1 MLGPDIV
8 SASTRVSPVQQE
20 MRNLWV
26 QTPVAQQLGL
36 RDGQIVQ
43 AVAEVRDQRVRLWLK
58 DFSFELPNGWV
69 LKDGDKPFLRVSNNG
84 AGGWG
89 FLIQAYASGQTP
101 GANAAT
107 AGFGMNNPAGLNSPL
122 QSSLNTNLGLLL
134 TQPGGF
140 ESFSRLLN
148 NPALTSWGSQSEV
161 SDLVRRLLQL
171 RSSMAQ
177 INPMTLKRL
186 VGGQARS
193 VENLLSQGL
202 PGEDDPKSLIRQ
214 ILGRL
219 QQETIEGVNKED
231 RRELESAARELE
243 AAQAQSAQKWVNGE
257 LSLHI
262 VLPFVDH
269 EPVDL
274 HFQKPARKPNQEE
287 PPLTVDIHSRS
298 RTLGE
303 IWLNTT
309 ISQSTGV
316 DLVMWALRG
325 DVADMARQRAAD
337 LGLELGAAG
346 LNLQSFQ
353 IFNAPRPLAR
363 AVEASG
369 TRGSVV
375 DTRA

>member
-1 MLGPDIV
+1 MFGPDSV
-8 SASTRVSPVQQE
+8 SASARVSPVQQE

-69 LKDGDKPFLRVSNNG
+69 LKDGDKPFLRVSNTN
-84 AGGWG
+84 GGWG
-89 FLIQAYASGQTP
+89 FLIQAYANGQTS
-101 GANAAT
+101 AATTAT
-107 AGFGMNNPAGLNSPL
+107 AGFGMNHPGGLNSPG
-122 QSSLNTNLGLLL
+122 QAAMNTSLGMLL

-148 NPALTSWGSQSEV
+148 NLSMNSWGTQSDMA
-161 SDLVRRLLQL
+161 DLVRRLLQQ

-177 INPMTLKRL
+177 INPMSLKR
-186 VGGQARS
+186 VVSSQARS
-193 VENLLSQGL
+193 LENLLSQGL
-202 PGEDDPKSLIRQ
+202 PGEDDPKSLIRL
-214 ILGRL
+214 ILGQL
-219 QQETIEGVNKED
+219 EQETIEGVNKED
-231 RRELESAARELE
+231 RRELETAARELE
-243 AAQAQSAQKWVNGE
+243 SAQAQSAQKWMNGE
-257 LSLHI
+257 LSLHV

-298 RTLGE
+298 RMLGE

-309 ISQSTGV
+309 ISQGTGV
-316 DLVMWALRG
+316 DLLMWALRG
-325 DVADMARQRAAD
+325 DVADMARQRANE

-353 IFNAPRPLAR
+353 IFNAPRPLVR
-363 AVEASG
+363 AGEASG
-369 TRGSVV
+369 TRGSVI
-375 DTRA
+375 DTQA

>member
-1 MLGPDIV
+1 MLGPDMV
-8 SASTRVSPVQQE
+8 SASSRVPAVQME
-20 MRNLWV
+20 ARPLWV

-43 AVAEVRDQRVRLWLK
+43 AVAEVRDQRIRLWLK

-69 LKDGDKPFLRVSNNG
+69 LKEGDKPFLRVSQN
-84 AGGWG
+84 ASGWG
-89 FLIQAYASGQTP
+89 FLIQAYPNGQTSSATP
-101 GANAAT
+101 ASAA
-107 AGFGMNNPAGLNSPL
+107 FGLNQQAGIL
-122 QSSLNTNLGLLL
+122 QMRGNTTLGMLL

-140 ESFSRLLN
+140 ESFTRLISNLGMG
-148 NPALTSWGSQSEV
+148 LLRGQSEF
-161 SDLVRRLLQL
+161 SDMVKRLLQQRTSL
-171 RSSMAQ
+171 AQ
-177 INPMTLKRL
+177 MNPTTLKRL
-186 VGGQARS
+186 VSAQAQS
-193 VENLLSQGL
+193 VENLLAQGL
-202 PGEDDPKSLIRQ
+202 PAQDDPKSAIKQ
-214 ILGRL
+214 IMARL
-219 QQETIEGVNKED
+219 QQETLEGTEKED
-231 RRELESAARELE
+231 TSELEQAVRELESA
-243 AAQAQSAQKWVNGE
+243 QVQSAQKWLNAE
-257 LSLHI
+257 LSLHV

-298 RTLGE
+298 SSLGE

-309 ISQSTGV
+309 ITQGTGV

-325 DVADMARQRAAD
+325 EVAGMAQQRAGE

-353 IFNAPRPLAR
+353 IFNAPRPLVR
-363 AVEASG
+363 TVESAG
-369 TRGSVV
+369 TRGSVI

>member
-8 SASTRVSPVQQE
+8 SASNRISPVQLE
-20 MRNLWV
+20 SRNLWV

-84 AGGWG
+84 GGWG
-89 FLIQAYASGQTP
+89 FLIQAYANGQTP
-101 GANAAT
+101 GANT
-107 AGFGMNNPAGLNSPL
+107 ALSGAGMNQPAGLNSPW

-134 TQPGGF
+134 TQPSGF

-148 NPALTSWGSQSEV
+148 NPVLTSWGSQSEV

-186 VGGQARS
+186 VSGQARS

-219 QQETIEGVNKED
+219 EEETVEGVNQED
-231 RRELESAARELE
+231 RRELETAARELE
-243 AAQAQSAQKWVNGE
+243 AAQVQSAQKWVNGE

-309 ISQSTGV
+309 ISQGIGV

-325 DVADMARQRAAD
+325 DVADMARQRATD

-346 LNLQSFQ
+346 LTLQSFQ

-363 AVEASG
+363 AVESSG
-369 TRGSVV
+369 TRGSVI

>member
-1 MLGPDIV
+1 
-8 SASTRVSPVQQE
+8 
-20 MRNLWV
+20 
-26 QTPVAQQLGL
+26 
-36 RDGQIVQ
+36 
-43 AVAEVRDQRVRLWLK
+43 
-58 DFSFELPNGWV
+58 
-69 LKDGDKPFLRVSNNG
+69 
-84 AGGWG
+84 
-89 FLIQAYASGQTP
+89 
-101 GANAAT
+101 
-107 AGFGMNNPAGLNSPL
+107 
-122 QSSLNTNLGLLL
+122 
-134 TQPGGF
+134 
-140 ESFSRLLN
+140 
-148 NPALTSWGSQSEV
+148 
-161 SDLVRRLLQL
+161 
-171 RSSMAQ
+171 
-177 INPMTLKRL
+177 
-186 VGGQARS
+186 
-193 VENLLSQGL
+193 
-202 PGEDDPKSLIRQ
+202 
-214 ILGRL
+214 
-219 QQETIEGVNKED
+219 VNKED

>member
-1 MLGPDIV
+1 MQL
-8 SASTRVSPVQQE
+8 E

-84 AGGWG
+84 GGWG

-107 AGFGMNNPAGLNSPL
+107 AGFGMGHPAGLNSPL

-219 QQETIEGVNKED
+219 EQETVDGVNKED